1 MERLLHSRYVTTEL
15 LTYIG
20 LFIGS
25 IVLLLKASDW
35 FVDSSEKIGLSL
47 GISPF
52 VIGVTI
58 VAFGT
63 SLPELASSIVAVL
76 NNDSAIVTGNVIGSN
91 VANICLVLGIVAIVA
106 RGIKMDYAV
115 LDVDIPVI
123 VASAVLLFVFTYD
136 GLVDW
141 VDGIFLVAMLIVF
154 LINSF
159 RTHKGDDTVKVN
171 AGWKA
176 YVLLL
181 VGAVGVYFGATYT
194 VMSIQEVSSV
204 MGISSGV
211 IAMSAVA
218 LGTSLP
224 EVIVSVAA
232 ARKGKPGMAVGNVV
246 GSNIFNSFAVMG
258 IPSFFGDIIVPESE
272 LGLSLI
278 FMIGI
283 TLLFAFMAAA
293 NNVSRWEGVMLVLMY
308 VIFIA
313 QLF

>member
-1 MERLLHSRYVTTEL
+1 MSIEL
-15 LTYIG
+15 LSYIG
-20 LFIGS
+20 LFVAS

-47 GISPF
+47 GVSPF

-63 SLPELASSIVAVL
+63 SLPELASSIVAVI

-106 RGIKMDYAV
+106 RGIRMDYAV
-115 LDVDIPVI
+115 LDVDVPVI
-123 VASAVLLFVFTYD
+123 VASAILLYVFTYD
-136 GLVDW
+136 GVVDW
-141 VDGIFLVAMLIVF
+141 VDGIFLVAMLVVF

-159 RTHKGDDTVKVN
+159 RTHKGDDSVKVN

-176 YVLLL
+176 YLLL
-181 VGAVGVYFGATYT
+181 IVGAVGVYFGATYT
-194 VMSIQEVSSV
+194 VMSIQEVSNA

-258 IPSFFGDIIVPESE
+258 IPSFFGDILVPSE
-272 LGLSLI
+272 DLGLSLI

-283 TLLFAFMAAA
+283 TLLFAFMSAA
-293 NNVSRWEGVMLVLMY
+293 NNVSRWEGVMLILMY

>member
-1 MERLLHSRYVTTEL
+1 MNLEL
-15 LTYIG
+15 LSYIG
-20 LFIGS
+20 LFVVS
-25 IVLLLKASDW
+25 IVVLLKASDW

-63 SLPELASSIVAVL
+63 SLPELASSIVAVV
-76 NNDSAIVTGNVIGSN
+76 NKDSAIVTGNVIGSN
-91 VANICLVLGIVAIVA
+91 VANICLVLGVVAIVA

-115 LDVDIPVI
+115 LDVDIPVV
-123 VASAVLLFVFTYD
+123 VASALLLYVFTYD
-136 GLVDW
+136 GVVNW
-141 VDGIFLVAMLIVF
+141 VDGIFLMAMLVIF
-154 LINSF
+154 LISSF
-159 RTHKGDDTVKVN
+159 RSHKGDDSVKVD

-176 YVLLL
+176 YALLIL
-181 VGAVGVYFGATYT
+181 GAVGVYFGASYT
-194 VMSIQEVSSV
+194 VTSIQEVSSV

-258 IPSFFGDIIVPESE
+258 IPSFFGDIIVPAADID
-272 LGLSLI
+272 LSLI

-293 NNVSRWEGVMLVLMY
+293 NNVSRWEGVMLVMMY
-308 VIFIA
+308 LIFIA

>member
-1 MERLLHSRYVTTEL
+1 MAIEL
-15 LTYIG
+15 LTYLG
-20 LFIGS
+20 LFVVS
-25 IVLLLKASDW
+25 IVVLLLASDW

-63 SLPELASSIVAVL
+63 SLPELASSIVAVV

-91 VANICLVLGIVAIVA
+91 VANICLVLGVVAIVA

-123 VASAVLLFVFTYD
+123 IASAILLYVFTYD
-136 GLVDW
+136 GMVDW
-141 VDGIFLVAMLIVF
+141 VDGIFLLAMLVIF
-154 LINSF
+154 LVSSF
-159 RTHKGDDTVKVN
+159 RSHKGDDSIKVD

-176 YVLLL
+176 YGLLI
-181 VGAVGVYFGATYT
+181 VGAVGVYLGATYT
-194 VMSIQEVSSV
+194 VKSIQEVSSV

-258 IPSFFGDIIVPESE
+258 IPSFFGDILVDTQDIE
-272 LGLSLI
+272 LSLF

-283 TLLFAFMAAA
+283 TLLFALMAAA
-293 NNVSRWEGVMLVLMY
+293 NNVSRWEGVMLVMMY
-308 VIFIA
+308 LIFIA

>member
-1 MERLLHSRYVTTEL
+1 VNLEL
-15 LTYIG
+15 LSYIG
-20 LFIGS
+20 LFVVS
-25 IVLLLKASDW
+25 IVVLLKASDW

-63 SLPELASSIVAVL
+63 SLPELASSIVAVV
-76 NNDSAIVTGNVIGSN
+76 NKDSAIVTGNVIGSN
-91 VANICLVLGIVAIVA
+91 VANICLVLGVVAIVA

-115 LDVDIPVI
+115 LDVDIPVV
-123 VASAVLLFVFTYD
+123 VASALLLYVFTYD
-136 GLVDW
+136 GVVNW
-141 VDGIFLVAMLIVF
+141 VDGIFLMAMLVIF
-154 LINSF
+154 LISSF
-159 RTHKGDDTVKVN
+159 RSHKGDDSVKVD

-176 YVLLL
+176 YALLIL
-181 VGAVGVYFGATYT
+181 GAVGVYFGASYT
-194 VMSIQEVSSV
+194 VTSIQEVSSV

-258 IPSFFGDIIVPESE
+258 IPSFFGDIIVPAADID
-272 LGLSLI
+272 LSLI

-293 NNVSRWEGVMLVLMY
+293 NNVSRWEGVMLVMMY
-308 VIFIA
+308 LIFIA